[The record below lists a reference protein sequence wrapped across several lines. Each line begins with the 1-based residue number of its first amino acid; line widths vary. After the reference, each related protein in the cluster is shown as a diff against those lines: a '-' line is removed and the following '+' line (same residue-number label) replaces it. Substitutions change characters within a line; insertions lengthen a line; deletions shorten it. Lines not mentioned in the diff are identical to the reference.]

1 MSASSNN
8 PHRSLCNRK
17 GLNLSPT
24 EQGWIC
30 LVSFVMQISCSPKFA
45 FQSLVLMSEVVP
57 SKPVPLDS
65 GSGFC
70 TRMILLSTKR
80 YCLLLL
86 QKQAQAEYQNDSAQN
101 QTLLVTGNKTSP
113 FCKRALSEQ
122 HCNKLVRSGSEK
134 EVLLHA
140 YPFGGVR

>member
-1 MSASSNN
+1 
-8 PHRSLCNRK
+8 
-17 GLNLSPT
+17 
-24 EQGWIC
+24 
-30 LVSFVMQISCSPKFA
+30 
-45 FQSLVLMSEVVP
+45 MSEVVP

-113 FCKRALSEQ
+113 RQIKLGEQQAGAIGERERFCYMPIPLEGSDKIVTEQ
-122 HCNKLVRSGSEK
+122 N
-134 EVLLHA
+134 LL
-140 YPFGGVR
+140 